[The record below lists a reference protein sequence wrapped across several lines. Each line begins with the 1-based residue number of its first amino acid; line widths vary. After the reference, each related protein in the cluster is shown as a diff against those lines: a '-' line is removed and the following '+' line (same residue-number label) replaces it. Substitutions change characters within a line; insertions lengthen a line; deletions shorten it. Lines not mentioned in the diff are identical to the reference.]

1 MEVPPSAPLTND
13 GLNRPV
19 DDSLSK
25 LCAKM
30 DQCLP
35 SKFIQKE
42 NTELNYILHKEEEML
57 ELQMTA
63 PKTITLNSDLQKVK
77 FWHFLANYL
86 ECLLKTCDPN
96 LG

>member
-30 DQCLP
+30 DQCLS
-35 SKFIQKE
+35 SKFIQKQ

-77 FWHFLANYL
+77 F
-86 ECLLKTCDPN
+86 
-96 LG
+96 